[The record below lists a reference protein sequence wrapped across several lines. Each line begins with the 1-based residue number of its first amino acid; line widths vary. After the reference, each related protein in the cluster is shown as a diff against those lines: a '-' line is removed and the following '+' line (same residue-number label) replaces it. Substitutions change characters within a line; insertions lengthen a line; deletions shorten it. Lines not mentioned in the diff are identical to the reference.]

1 MMSII
6 VSVLRYLACIVVTAV
21 IAVVAF
27 VLLPFNRKEKLYHQ
41 VARVWSRLLLRICGV
56 HVEVHGAEHCDHSR
70 STIYAANHASMLD
83 IPVVI
88 ASIPD
93 DIRLVYKKELE
104 RIPIFGWGLRYG
116 SYIGIDRGRGTEA
129 RKSLEEAVHKIRRGA
144 SVLLFVEGTRTPDGK
159 LQQFKRGAFN
169 LAARSGVPVI
179 PLTIN
184 GSYALVPKH
193 SLRIR
198 PGTVHL
204 YLDPPI
210 TMTGDGDRET
220 ETQIM
225 ERVRNAIASHYLVQ
239 ED

>member
-1 MMSII
+1 MSLILSII
-6 VSVLRYLACIVVTAV
+6 RLLVSVLVTAI

-27 VLLPFNRKEKLYHQ
+27 VTLPFNRNEKLYHR
-41 VARVWSRLLLRICGV
+41 VGRVWSRLLLRICGV
-56 HVEVHGAEHCDHSR
+56 RVELHGAEHCAHGS
-70 STIYAANHASMLD
+70 SVIYAANHASMFD

-88 ASIPD
+88 GAVPD

-104 RIPIFGWGLRYG
+104 RIPVFGWGLKYG

-129 RKSLEEAVHKIRRGA
+129 RKSLEEAVEKIRRGA

-184 GSYALVPKH
+184 GTYAIVPKH
-193 SLRIR
+193 SLRLR

-204 YLDPPI
+204 HFDPPI
-210 TMTGDGDRET
+210 TVEDAGGERET
-220 ETQIM
+220 ETLLM
-225 ERVRNAIASHYLVQ
+225 ERVRSAIESHYVVQ

>member
-1 MMSII
+1 
-6 VSVLRYLACIVVTAV
+6 
-21 IAVVAF
+21 
-27 VLLPFNRKEKLYHQ
+27 
-41 VARVWSRLLLRICGV
+41 
-56 HVEVHGAEHCDHSR
+56 
-70 STIYAANHASMLD
+70 MLD

-104 RIPIFGWGLRYG
+104 RIPIFGWGLKYG

-129 RKSLEEAVHKIRRGA
+129 RKSLEEAVEKIRRGA
-144 SVLLFVEGTRTPDGK
+144 SVLLFVEGTRTSDGK

-184 GSYALVPKH
+184 GTYAIVPKH

-210 TMTGDGDRET
+210 RVEMPAGDRET
-220 ETQIM
+220 ETRLM
-225 ERVRNAIASHYLVQ
+225 ERSGVPSNVIMSSRRTEACR
-239 ED
+239 